1 MSGTRGRVAGR
12 RPTRGRVAG
21 IRGRALAAL
30 LVAVAALL
38 AGCSTGPDAVA
49 SGGSFEFVAPGGKQI
64 IRYDPPSSRGALSA
78 LSGDSLTEPGTQVGI
93 QNWPGQVVVINIWGS
108 WCGPCRAEMDDLQ
121 LLHQGNQAGPA
132 GGVAVLGIDVR
143 DLRDAATD
151 FVHDRKVTYPSIF
164 DPPGRTLDALHGYP
178 RNTVPS
184 TIVLDREHRV
194 AAVFLT
200 SVRIGQLAPVVAQL
214 AAEQVD

>member
-1 MSGTRGRVAGR
+1 MST
-12 RPTRGRVAG
+12 T
-21 IRGRALAAL
+21 RGRALAAL
-30 LVAVAALL
+30 LLAAAALL
-38 AGCSTGPDAVA
+38 AGCSTGSDAVA
-49 SGGSFEFVAPGGKQI
+49 SGGSFEFVAPDRKQI
-64 IRYDPPSSRGALSA
+64 IRYDPPSSRGALRA

-121 LLHQGNQAGPA
+121 ELHQGNQAGPT

-143 DLRDAATD
+143 DLRDAAAD
-151 FVHDRKVTYPSIF
+151 FVHDRKVSYPSIF

-200 SVRIGQLAPVVAQL
+200 SVRIGQLAPVVAEL
-214 AAEQVD
+214 AAERVD

>member
-1 MSGTRGRVAGR
+1 MSTA
-12 RPTRGRVAG
+12 
-21 IRGRALAAL
+21 RGRALAAL
-30 LVAVAALL
+30 LLAAAALL
-38 AGCSTGPDAVA
+38 AGCSTGTDAVA

-64 IRYDPPSSRGALSA
+64 IRYDPPSSRGALRA

-121 LLHQGNQAGPA
+121 ELHQGNQAGQT

-214 AAEQVD
+214 AAERVD

>member
-1 MSGTRGRVAGR
+1 MSTA
-12 RPTRGRVAG
+12 
-21 IRGRALAAL
+21 RGRALAAL
-30 LVAVAALL
+30 LVAALALL
-38 AGCSTGPDAVA
+38 AGCSTGSDAVA

-64 IRYDPPSSRGALSA
+64 IRYDPPSSRGALRA

-121 LLHQGNQAGPA
+121 ELHQGNQAGQA

-151 FVHDRKVTYPSIF
+151 FVRDRKVTYPSIF

-214 AAEQVD
+214 AAERVD